1 MFFVERLR
9 NRFKKIEAENKKI
22 KAEIKE
28 LNEKHEAL
36 LGINDELALD
46 MMYKYHELLPKERYE
61 ETMERR
67 LLRRM
72 GYKADVKE
80 PKTLNEKIQWLKFN
94 DNIPEKARLTDKLAV
109 REWVR
114 EKLGDEY
121 LKKIYGPWDTFD
133 EIDMESLPEP
143 FILKPNHGSAMTMI
157 VKNKN
162 EMDKDDARQKVNKWL
177 TTNYAYYGLEM
188 QYEYIKPK
196 VFAEDYYGD
205 KGKDFFEYKIHCF
218 NGKVNSIST
227 ATRENNVA
235 TSATIY
241 YPDWEVAP
249 FKTKQYPI
257 KPVEKPAAL
266 PELIRTAEIL
276 CRDFKFVRVDIYVMK
291 DNSIKFGE
299 MTFTPTNGEELWD
312 PPEYDRKLG
321 DILQI

>member
-28 LNEKHEAL
+28 LNEKHKAL

-46 MMYKYHELLPKERYE
+46 MMYKYHELLPEEKYKEE
-61 ETMERR
+61 IKK
-67 LLRRM
+67 RM
-72 GYKADVKE
+72 LQRVGIVMDFEA

-94 DNIPEKARLTDKLAV
+94 DNIPEKATLTDKLAV
-109 REWVR
+109 RDWVR
-114 EKLGDEY
+114 EKLGEEY
-121 LKKIYGPWDTFD
+121 LKKIYGPWDNFD

-177 TTNYAYYGLEM
+177 TTNYAYRGLEM
-188 QYEYIKPK
+188 QYKDINPL
-196 VFAEDYYGD
+196 VFAEEYYGD

-218 NGKVNSIST
+218 NGKVGFLST
-227 ATRENNVA
+227 ATRENDIA
-235 TSATIY
+235 TGVTIY
-241 YPDWEVAP
+241 YPNWELTP
-249 FKTKQYPI
+249 FKTKEYPI
-257 KPVEKPAAL
+257 KPTEKPAVL

-276 CRDFKFVRVDIYVMK
+276 SRDFKLVRVDLFVMK

-299 MTFTPTNGEELWD
+299 MTFTPTNGQGHWD

-321 DILQI
+321 NLLRL